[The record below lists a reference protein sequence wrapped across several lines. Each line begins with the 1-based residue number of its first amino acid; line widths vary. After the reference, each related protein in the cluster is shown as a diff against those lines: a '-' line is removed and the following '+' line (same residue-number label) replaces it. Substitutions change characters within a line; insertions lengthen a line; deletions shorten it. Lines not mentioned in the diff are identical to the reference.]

1 MRVTPDHGDLRP
13 VHQPFGDKPFN
24 SIDAIIATGSDNTYR
39 YFEYYFSRYPHI
51 IRKNRN
57 SIAILDGNETGDEL
71 KGLVSDVMLYFGLG
85 CRSVSKIYVPAGY
98 DVMQLQ
104 PYFEPW
110 DGLIHHYKY
119 YNNYEYQKSIRIVN
133 KKPFLDFG
141 NLLLIEESR
150 MASPVSVLNYERYAK
165 VENLRAELQGQEDRI
180 QCVISA
186 FDAGLRYMLPGTA
199 QKPELWDYADGVNT
213 LHFLIDEI

>member
-1 MRVTPDHGDLRP
+1 M
-13 VHQPFGDKPFN
+13 
-24 SIDAIIATGSDNTYR
+24 
-39 YFEYYFSRYPHI
+39 
-51 IRKNRN
+51 
-57 SIAILDGNETGDEL
+57 
-71 KGLVSDVMLYFGLG
+71 
-85 CRSVSKIYVPAGY
+85 
-98 DVMQLQ
+98 
-104 PYFEPW
+104 
-110 DGLIHHYKY
+110 
-119 YNNYEYQKSIRIVN
+119 
-133 KKPFLDFG
+133 
-141 NLLLIEESR
+141 LIEESR